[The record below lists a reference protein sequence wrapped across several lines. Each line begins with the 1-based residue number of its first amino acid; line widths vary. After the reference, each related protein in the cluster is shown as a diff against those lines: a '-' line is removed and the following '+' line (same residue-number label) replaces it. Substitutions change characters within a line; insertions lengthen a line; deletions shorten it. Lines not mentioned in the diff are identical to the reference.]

1 MTWTSLGV
9 FYSQGTSTV
18 LSLANFQLWEQE
30 ILKGRCFS
38 NDQQFDLDL
47 WPCDLKIN
55 KDHLLSRGIHCTKF
69 GNFQVILSG
78 DFLYKDQEFDLD
90 LVTWKSFG
98 VFYSLRAFTVQS
110 LATLKHMGPKIFSG
124 HHLVY
129 WPTDRLDS
137 FFQRGAWKKLLGF
150 EPVWHVKDPGQS
162 Y

>member
-9 FYSQGTSTV
+9 FYSQGISTV

-69 GNFQVILSG
+69 GNFQVILSR
-78 DFLYKDQEFDLD
+78 DFLYKDQKFDLD
-90 LVTWKSFG
+90 LLTWKSFG
-98 VFYSLRAFTVQS
+98 VFHSLRACIHCTKFGNFEAYGSKDIQWIS
-110 LATLKHMGPKIFSG
+110 LGLLTD
-124 HHLVY
+124 
-129 WPTDRLDS
+129 WPTGPLFS
-137 FFQRGAWKKLLGF
+137 KGGMKKAAWLWTCLAC
-150 EPVWHVKDPGQS
+150 
-162 Y
+162 